1 MCTAARTRT
10 QYCIMCYYYF
20 YYRFATIIAVGGGGA
35 YTYIII
41 LYAHLYGRTTMPP
54 PSTNAIRIMYIKYYI
69 YTTAAR
75 EHTQSDTSR
84 KCSFFFF
91 FFSNQFNR
99 HFFTLFDF
107 IWYLFYTPRWTVP
120 LFNLSESFFF
130 FFHNSSLKMV
140 LKGLRI
146 GKIIIQLYG
155 TRRRL
160 GALIKL
166 AISTFFYSTFA
177 IPSLRRVYTYVH
189 YTRTLR

>member
-75 EHTQSDTSR
+75 EHTQSDTSW

-91 FFSNQFNR
+91 FFQTNSTDIFSLSSISYNICFIRRGEQSRCLICRN
-99 HFFTLFDF
+99 HFFFSQLVFENGFERFANWKD
-107 IWYLFYTPRWTVP
+107 YYTA
-120 LFNLSESFFF
+120 
-130 FFHNSSLKMV
+130 
-140 LKGLRI
+140 LRN
-146 GKIIIQLYG
+146 
-155 TRRRL
+155 
-160 GALIKL
+160 
-166 AISTFFYSTFA
+166 
-177 IPSLRRVYTYVH
+177 
-189 YTRTLR
+189 